1 MTAVLPARLTPA
13 AESRAAWEALPEPE
27 RLELLDLLEERLVIP
42 RPIQVYV
49 GERTIMNKDGVALI
63 DGCRGEP
70 VGAWRYDELVF
81 LTTLWLWEL
90 SKIALTE
97 LNQSDLNY
105 HLLDEFFRTKWRLYA
120 RLAGRESDR
129 PPDALFD
136 VARSLPAL
144 RDEVE
149 RVYVRCMTI
158 NGATWERRE
167 WFLRRS
173 DLPTDDIP
181 PEFARFVEGRLPVRF
196 PSSGPFRERF
206 ETWTDRIVEQGVNP
220 AEGLVA
226 LAEYMLRLPSLRAQY
241 SIVTCARGVKF
252 DEPWRI
258 LLSDV
263 MSHTAIEDGYDPKAR
278 GVRLNDGQIRNAIS
292 QRMRYNVVCRMKNY
306 SPVRAERMQA
316 QSFQYPDVAE
326 MEDAHHNGHRA
337 NGVRFVL
344 RSPFVLEVPVGGE
357 RKAFRGMGD
366 LRVNRASHRD
376 EDRFTRA
383 DLPLVLTMSLW
394 MKAVVERT
402 FARGLL
408 LDEKYCAKQDYYKD
422 RDGAQVDVGG
432 ILRP

>member
-1 MTAVLPARLTPA
+1 MAILLARQTPA
-13 AESRAAWEALPEPE
+13 AESRAAWEVLSEPQ

-42 RPIQVYV
+42 RPIEVHV
-49 GERTIMNKDGVALI
+49 GERTITNKEGVALI
-63 DGCRGEP
+63 DGCRGKP
-70 VGAWRYDELVF
+70 LGAWGYDEVLF

-97 LNQSDLNY
+97 LNQADLGY
-105 HLLDEFFRTKWRLYA
+105 HLLDDFFRGKWRRYA
-120 RLAGRESDR
+120 RLAGREADR

-149 RVYVRCMTI
+149 RDYVRCMTI

-167 WFLRRS
+167 WFQRRS
-173 DLPTDDIP
+173 DLPTDAIP
-181 PEFARFVEGRLPVRF
+181 PEFIRFVEGRLPVQF
-196 PSSGPFRERF
+196 PRSGPFRERF
-206 ETWTDRIVEQGVNP
+206 ATWTDGIVDQGVNP

-226 LAEYMLRLPSLRAQY
+226 LAEYVLLLPSLRADY
-241 SIVTCARGVKF
+241 SIVTCARGIKF
-252 DEPWRI
+252 DQPWRI
-258 LLSDV
+258 LLGDV
-263 MSHTAIEDGYDPKAR
+263 MSYTAIKEGYDPKER
-278 GVRLNDGQIRNAIS
+278 GVRLNYGQIRNAIS

-306 SPVRAERMQA
+306 SPVREERMQA

-344 RSPFVLEVPVGGE
+344 RSPFVLEVPVDGE

-376 EDRFTRA
+376 ADRFTRA
-383 DLPLVLTMSLW
+383 DLPLVLVMSLW
-394 MKAVVERT
+394 MKAVVERA

-422 RDGAQVDVGG
+422 KDGARVDVGG
-432 ILRP
+432 VLRR